1 MPALAGISRMPYH
14 VFLAFNAAGGL
25 VWGIGFTLLGYFAGN
40 AYKRVESTA
49 GTAAAIVVA
58 VAVVAALVVWHLR
71 RRRREAEQE
80 QTRRGAPGR
89 RPALIAPRAPTASP
103 RPDRFERPAQNVR
116 VRQQTPPRGFEPAP
130 AEKPVGMRTSPLHS
144 GSKTAGRRR
153 RTTARRG
160 RRHPAGPRRGRLR
173 RRERRHGVHGVALLR
188 PRRRPGPGAAAPTG
202 RSRHHGPGGVR
213 RAATSAPAGAA
224 APRAADSRCTVTE
237 LRMRLGAGSPG
248 AGQVYYPLRFTNTSQ
263 HTCELNGFPGVSLLR
278 GDGSVIGRPA
288 AREGAAGGPVKLA
301 PGATVEADLHTLDRG
316 IKGDGCWRTPT
327 LLKAYPPGS
336 RDAMT
341 LTTRSPVICGDT
353 FDVGTVH

>member
-1 MPALAGISRMPYH
+1 MC
-14 VFLAFNAAGGL
+14 
-25 VWGIGFTLLGYFAGN
+25 GYGN
-40 AYKRVESTA
+40 KRC
-49 GTAAAIVVA
+49 
-58 VAVVAALVVWHLR
+58 
-71 RRRREAEQE
+71 
-80 QTRRGAPGR
+80 RG
-89 RPALIAPRAPTASP
+89 
-103 RPDRFERPAQNVR
+103 
-116 VRQQTPPRGFEPAP
+116 GFEPAP

-153 RTTARRG
+153 RTTLAAAAVTLLALAAAG
-160 RRHPAGPRRGRLR
+160 CGGGSGGMASTASHSSAPGGAPAPAGS
-173 RRERRHGVHGVALLR
+173 
-188 PRRRPGPGAAAPTG
+188 AAAPATTA
-202 RSRHHGPGGVR
+202 P
-213 RAATSAPAGAA
+213 AASGAPQSAPAGAA

-301 PGATVEADLHTLDRG
+301 PRATVEADLHTLDRG
-316 IKGDGCWRTPT
+316 IKGNGCWRTPT